1 MNVGNAFRFDV
12 YPTDVQKKNAC
23 GMLAV
28 ACTKGFVNSTEN
40 GKIFFRLPRKNHQN
54 GEWQAVAGPVGG
66 SGSQWCWGKQAK
78 KHDFTCLGTRKE
90 NSLREKTK
98 KMI

>member
-1 MNVGNAFRFDV
+1 
-12 YPTDVQKKNAC
+12 
-23 GMLAV
+23 MLAV

-54 GEWQAVAGPVGG
+54 GEWQAVAGPAGGRGWQGVGG

-78 KHDFTCLGTRKE
+78 NMIRFHLKICFHL
-90 NSLREKTK
+90 
-98 KMI
+98 KMILHV